1 MSSGLTPKTD
11 FFSHLKYHKTCHLL
25 LTAETDDFDEVT
37 VQEWRQEGFSV
48 SYMGFGDGGADFV
61 RRVQA
66 HADKISVG
74 EQYAIV
80 AYGSPG
86 TPLLSSLRHLP
97 RLLAFIAYYPPQIPS
112 VGSIT
117 YPASVSI
124 LIHLCANSTISVSK
138 RPEVLGI
145 QGSRTRTVQK
155 RVESGAG
162 LGGEVELGRKGVDG
176 EKVRTYVYEGV
187 QPGFAEGDVDA
198 YDSVSKEMAFGRS
211 LKLIRKAFQVPE
223 VDVEGIRDA
232 WLDEVGGD
240 PERACQG
247 LPEEVGRINLPTLTG
262 GFDRE
267 GLRKFYRDLF
277 GPSAPF
283 VRARLMSR
291 TVGQT
296 QVVDEMLVT
305 FRHDRV
311 VQWILPGVPP
321 TGKDVRI
328 VMVSVVGI
336 KGGKVVAERVYWDQ
350 ASVLVQIG
358 MLDPQLVPEGFAKGQ
373 ANGQG
378 GTKGKKKMMMPVVG
392 VEQANAVEWGED
404 WDGNVNE
411 LCGNMARSSVS
422 R

>member
-1 MSSGLTPKTD
+1 MANGLTPKTD
-11 FFSHLKYHKTCHLL
+11 FFSHLKYRKTCHLL
-25 LTAETDDFDEVT
+25 VTAEADEPDEIT
-37 VQEWRQEGFSV
+37 LQEWRQEGFVV
-48 SYMGFGDGGADFV
+48 SYIAFGDGGVEFV

-66 HADKISVG
+66 HANKISVG

-80 AYGSPG
+80 AYASPSS
-86 TPLLSSLRHLP
+86 PLLSSLRHLP
-97 RLLAFIAYYPPQIPS
+97 RLLAFIAYYPPQIPAS
-112 VGSIT
+112 ASLT

-124 LIHLCANSTISVSK
+124 LIHLCASSVISVTK

-145 QGSRTRTVQK
+145 QGSKTRTVQK

-187 QPGFAEGDVDA
+187 RPGFAEGDVDE
-198 YDSVSKEMAFGRS
+198 YDSVAELAFGRS
-211 LKLIRKAFQVPE
+211 LTLIRKAFGVPE

-232 WLDEVGGD
+232 WMDEVGGD
-240 PERACQG
+240 AERACAG
-247 LPEEVGRINLPTLTG
+247 LPGEGVGRINLPTLTG

-267 GLRKFYRDLF
+267 GLVGFYRDLF

-283 VRARLMSR
+283 IRARLMSR
-291 TVGQT
+291 TAGQN
-296 QVVDEMLVT
+296 QVVDEMLVS
-305 FRHDRV
+305 FKHDRV
-311 VQWILPGVPP
+311 VQWILPGVPA
-321 TGKDVRI
+321 TGREVRI

-358 MLDPQLVPEGFAKGQ
+358 MLDPALVPDGFGKGKVEGEGRAKG
-373 ANGQG
+373 
-378 GTKGKKKMMMPVVG
+378 KRKLRMPVVG
-392 VEQANAVEWGED
+392 AEQANAVEWGED

-411 LCGNMARSSVS
+411 LCGKVANASVS
-422 R
+422 